1 MVNNNSHHYPS
12 LWTRIHRK
20 ALRHVS
26 GLVFCVEE
34 RSGVHPGATGFML
47 TVATNS
53 LPIWQDYEMATGTSF
68 TALNKRMSQLQGE
81 ALTWHQSQLGND
93 VYQVNATCAA

>member
-1 MVNNNSHHYPS
+1 MVNNNSHRYPS

-34 RSGVHPGATGFML
+34 RCGGQPEAAAFML

-53 LPIWQDYEMATGTSF
+53 LPIWQDYELATGTAH
-68 TALNKRMSQLQGE
+68 TALNNR
-81 ALTWHQSQLGND
+81 LTQMRAESLAWYQSRRD
-93 VYQVNATCAA
+93 